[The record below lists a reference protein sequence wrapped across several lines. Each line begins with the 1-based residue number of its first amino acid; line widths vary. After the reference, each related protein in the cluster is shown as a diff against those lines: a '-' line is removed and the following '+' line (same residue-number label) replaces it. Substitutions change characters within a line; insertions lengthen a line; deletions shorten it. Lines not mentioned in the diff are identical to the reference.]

1 MAFNVDWSQVFEPKW
16 LKTHTQTS
24 WMPIVLGTV
33 TCSPFRIIDQWM
45 VKSSAK
51 RSSSG
56 SHWSKITPAFLC
68 SLTFR
73 AELKTKDLGF
83 IVFVIV
89 SDITH
94 RVCYKP
100 AFTKQLNLHWPS
112 TSKKRPLFSFFEA
125 QRNQKIHYCR
135 ITSSLPKEFAYL
147 FSVSNNSIHHS
158 LREKR
163 ATIKQFSLRSYEHRA
178 EVGYKRKDFIL
189 SSKQHAG
196 FKFVQKNK
204 TKPCVGLAFLFSQ
217 EGGPEASKS

>member
-51 RSSSG
+51 RSSSE
-56 SHWSKITPAFLC
+56 SHWSKITLAFLC

-100 AFTKQLNLHWPS
+100 AFTKHLNLHWPS
-112 TSKKRPLFSFFEA
+112 TSKKRPLRGTKKSKDPLLSDNIFFA
-125 QRNQKIHYCR
+125 KR
-135 ITSSLPKEFAYL
+135 ICSPLFGQQQFDSILTARETS
-147 FSVSNNSIHHS
+147 
-158 LREKR
+158 
-163 ATIKQFSLRSYEHRA
+163 
-178 EVGYKRKDFIL
+178 D
-189 SSKQHAG
+189 
-196 FKFVQKNK
+196 NK
-204 TKPCVGLAFLFSQ
+204 TIFIA
-217 EGGPEASKS
+217 

>member
-24 WMPIVLGTV
+24 WMPIVLGTI

-56 SHWSKITPAFLC
+56 SHWSKITLAFLC

-94 RVCYKP
+94 RVCDKP
-100 AFTKQLNLHWPS
+100 AFTKHLNLHWPS
-112 TSKKRPLFSFFEA
+112 TSKKRSLFSFFEA

-147 FSVSNNSIHHS
+147 FSVSNNLIHYS

-178 EVGYKRKDFIL
+178 EVGCKRKEFIL
-189 SSKQHAG
+189 SSKPHAG
-196 FKFVQKNK
+196 FGFVQKNK
-204 TKPCVGLAFLFSQ
+204 TKPCVGLAFLFS
-217 EGGPEASKS
+217 